1 MEGKAKETERREK
14 GMEWNGMEGKWN
26 GWGEEEEGGKR
37 YLLLIMEPYLSG
49 SHPGVLVQIRPG
61 RVDDCHV
68 IFLVACVYA
77 LSHGSEPSLCT
88 REREKRDYHRLNLP
102 WSIGRSPPLWLA
114 VVCSIPALR

>member
-1 MEGKAKETERREK
+1 MEGKGKGGRDGGGRE
-14 GMEWNGMEGKWN
+14 GDGI
-26 GWGEEEEGGKR
+26 EGGRRRKREMKR

-49 SHPGVLVQIRPG
+49 SHPSIFVQIRPG

-77 LSHGSEPSLCT
+77 LSHCSEPSYPLLRG
-88 REREKRDYHRLNLP
+88 RERGRGRDYHQLNSP
-102 WSIGRSPPLWLA
+102 WSIGRNPPLWLA